1 MKRKS
6 KVNKKDS
13 FFHFKIDYRSIYLAI
28 TKGLLVTSN
37 PRRSH

>member
-6 KVNKKDS
+6 KEKRL

-28 TKGLLVTSN
+28 MKVLLVTSN
-37 PRRSH
+37 LRRSH